1 MYRVA
6 EHLRSYRQKL
16 YVVGAVVIVMVVAVM
31 AFWFFATQGS
41 KDADVKKIVSLGIQ
55 GKRQLNVGEKT
66 VLRVGSRLSDGS
78 ETDVT
83 KNLDW
88 HSSDDSV
95 VAVRGDGQV
104 EARKDG
110 FADITVRYEGIASPP
125 LTLVV
130 KGESRSTE
138 ADAARVVTKVQEH
151 IKTAGSY
158 RDRGE
163 YSTALTEL
171 AKAEA
176 LDPANKSVQAE
187 LERTKE
193 AKRRGEAEA
202 KRREE
207 DKRRADEEKR
217 RQAEPVRRQEEA
229 KQRAE
234 EPQKKITT
242 PVFIPPIFGGGD
254 PDPNY
259 TTVRV
264 FFATDRKRMSDSL
277 PANMFGLDRASLSY
291 GTCEVSI
298 PRDHRMGA
306 LEAPSVLRFEF
317 RQDPERHIVLL
328 RVSLLDKS
336 KYFADLSV
344 RIKKSVRKDAFI
356 FVHGYNVTFADAAR
370 RTAQM
375 AYDLGFGGAPVFY
388 SWPSQG
394 SLLRYTVDE
403 ANNEWTQ
410 SNLKQFLDDFTS
422 KTDAENIF
430 LIGHGMG
437 NRALTRAFGQL
448 VTEKPTLRNK
458 FREVILSAPDI
469 DAEVFKRDIVP
480 QIVPATLYASSTD
493 EALTRSKKF
502 HQYARAGDAGAGLVI
517 VGGIDTI
524 DATNVATDFL
534 GHSYFAESRSVIS
547 DLFYLI
553 KDGKRAQDRFGLV
566 EGNTAAG
573 RYWVFKR

>member
-1 MYRVA
+1 MSNIFISHCKEDRDRILPLVNALKIMGWSVSWDRTNHTRPRCAILAILLVA
-6 EHLRSYRQKL
+6 YALPGLAQKL
-16 YVVGAVVIVMVVAVM
+16 LTLNDISDLLKNGVRPDRIAQLVEEHGVGFELDDRALRRLKQDGANETLL
-31 AFWFFATQGS
+31 AA
-41 KDADVKKIVSLGIQ
+41 VKKMSFRYTEERQQVRRQ
-55 GKRQLNVGEKT
+55 QEEETRRKRE
-66 VLRVGSRLSDGS
+66 
-78 ETDVT
+78 E
-83 KNLDW
+83 
-88 HSSDDSV
+88 
-95 VAVRGDGQV
+95 
-104 EARKDG
+104 
-110 FADITVRYEGIASPP
+110 EG
-125 LTLVV
+125 
-130 KGESRSTE
+130 
-138 ADAARVVTKVQEH
+138 
-151 IKTAGSY
+151 
-158 RDRGE
+158 
-163 YSTALTEL
+163 
-171 AKAEA
+171 
-176 LDPANKSVQAE
+176 
-187 LERTKE
+187 
-193 AKRRGEAEA
+193 

-207 DKRRADEEKR
+207 QKRQ
-217 RQAEPVRRQEEA
+217 QAKLTEPARKAEEA
-229 KQRAE
+229 RSLA
-234 EPQKKITT
+234 
-242 PVFIPPIFGGGD
+242 
-254 PDPNY
+254 PNY
-259 TTVRV
+259 ATVRV
-264 FFATDRKRMSDSL
+264 FFATDRKRISDSL
-277 PANMFGLDRASLSY
+277 PANMFGFDRGSLSY

-306 LEAPSVLRFEF
+306 LEGPSVLRFEF
-317 RQDPERHIVLL
+317 RQDPERHIMLL
-328 RVSLLDKS
+328 SVSLLDKS

-344 RIKKSVRKDAFI
+344 RIKKSVKKDAFI

-375 AYDLGFGGAPVFY
+375 AYDLGFAGAPVFY

-422 KTDAENIF
+422 ETDAENIF

-448 VTEKPTLRNK
+448 ITEKPTLRNR

-480 QIVPATLYASSTD
+480 KIVPATLYASSTD

-502 HQYARAGDAGAGLVI
+502 RQYARAGDAGPGLVI
-517 VGGIDTI
+517 VEGIDTI

-534 GHSYFAESRSVIS
+534 GRSYFAESRSVIS

-566 EGNTAAG
+566 ETNTAVG